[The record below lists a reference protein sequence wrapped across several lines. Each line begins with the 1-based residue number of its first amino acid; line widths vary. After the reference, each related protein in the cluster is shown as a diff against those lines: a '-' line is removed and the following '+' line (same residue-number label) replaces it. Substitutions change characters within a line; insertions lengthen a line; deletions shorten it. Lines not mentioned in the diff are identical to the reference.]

1 LILFAFKDGNAGGLE
16 GLAKVER
23 PTLVDDFS
31 VWDGKG
37 DGVVARVKRGG
48 NVREERRAVRVADE
62 GEEEVGAVW
71 A

>member
-1 LILFAFKDGNAGGLE
+1 LILFAFGDGNAGGLE

-31 VWDGKG
+31 VCGGKG